1 MIEYLTPKELETLK
15 LLADGVKWDVIASTL
30 HISRDTL
37 KIHRNHIIEKLGA
50 NNTAN
55 AVYIAASAGII

>member
-15 LLADGVKWDVIASTL
+15 LLADGVKWDAIISEL
-30 HISRDTL
+30 HITRNTL
-37 KIHRNHIIEKLGA
+37 RVHRNHIIEKLGA
-50 NNTAN
+50 NNTTN

>member
-1 MIEYLTPKELETLK
+1 MIEYLTPRELETLK

-30 HISRDTL
+30 RISKQTL
-37 KIHRNHIIEKLGA
+37 NHHRKTIIDKLGA